1 MRKALLFAMSLALV
15 FTSCSSDSSSSSSTT
30 GTKLT
35 KIIETYDDG
44 TIENTNFEYNGNKI
58 VSISSDLDLQ
68 DETFYTYTGDLITKE
83 ESFFDDGEGYSF
95 SEVIDY
101 EYDSN
106 GRLIRSTRTDS
117 SGTDVTVDDFTY
129 NANGTITFTTTEN
142 SVLDATGTIY
152 FNGDQPFKKE
162 VTRNIGTTWESV
174 TVEENFFDDKVNP
187 MNSIIGLS
195 KIEIAC
201 PTYIWGYGGVSNNV
215 IEVKIDNVTEW
226 SAVYTYNSNNMPAT
240 DVYTE
245 PSNPDYNSTA
255 QYIYN

>member
-15 FTSCSSDSSSSSSTT
+15 FTSCSTDSSSSSSTT

-44 TIENTNFEYNGNKI
+44 TIENINFEYNGNKI
-58 VSISSDLDLQ
+58 VSVSSDLDLQ

-83 ESFFDDGEGYSF
+83 ESFFDDGAGYTSHDVVVF
-95 SEVIDY
+95 
-101 EYDSN
+101 EYDSSD
-106 GRLIRSTRTDS
+106 RLIKSTMTDDA
-117 SGTDVTVDDFTY
+117 GYVEVDDFTY
-129 NANGTITFTTTEN
+129 NTNGTISFVTT
-142 SVLDATGTIY
+142 SGGSTIASGVIY
-152 FNGDQPFKKE
+152 LNGNQPYKKE
-162 VTRNIGTTWESV
+162 VTENTGYSW
-174 TVEENFFDDKVNP
+174 VEENFFDDKVNP

-201 PTYIWGYGGVSNNV
+201 PTFYRGFSVTTNNL
-215 IEVKIDNVTEW
+215 IEVKIDNVTDW
-226 SAVYTYNSNNMPAT
+226 SYVYTYNSNNMPAT

-245 PSNPDYNSTA
+245 PSNPDNNSTS